1 MSPLVVAWSMC
12 ASACLM
18 LGLMHLLFWFRD
30 RKVSAYLLSA
40 LMGFSAAASALLEL
54 AMLTTESM
62 QLYSALLLWG
72 NLAIFMIL
80 VPMVWFVDQYFQ
92 TGRRWLA
99 ITITALWSI
108 GILINFLLP
117 GNLTFEHVTELKRLT
132 SFWGEQFSLP
142 VGELNPWR
150 LLADIAS
157 LLILVYTLDAT
168 LQLWRRDRNKRALI
182 VGGSIVIFILLA
194 GIHTPLVDAGVVA
207 TPYMISFSF
216 LAIVFA
222 LSYQVVVDAVKVSS
236 YEQELQQTRRNLDHY
251 ARVNLMGEC
260 TTMLAHELNQ
270 PLTAILSNAQA
281 ARRYLASETPEM
293 DEIHEILDD
302 IVRDDKR
309 ASGIIH
315 GLRSM
320 LQKEEVIR
328 QRFDVNTAA
337 REVIGILDS
346 EFREKDIEL
355 TAEYATDLPSVYA
368 GRIEIQQVILNLLVN
383 AARAM
388 ENSGNESRKISLRT
402 RIVDSEVQVEVQ
414 DSGPGITAE
423 IHDSLFNTFVSDR
436 EDRLG
441 MGLAICERII
451 EAYGGSIRAD
461 NAEAGGALFSFTLPL
476 DQ

>member
-12 ASACLM
+12 ASAC
-18 LGLMHLLFWFRD
+18 LMHLLFWFRD

-62 QLYSALLLWG
+62 QLYSELLLWG

-99 ITITALWSI
+99 ITITLLWGI

-117 GNLTFEHVTELKRLT
+117 GNLTFEHVTALKRLT

-168 LQLWRRDRNKRALI
+168 LTLWRRDRSKRALI
-182 VGGSIVIFILLA
+182 SGGSIVIFILLA

-222 LSYQVVVDAVKVSS
+222 LSYQVVVDAVKASS
-236 YEQELQQTRRNLDHY
+236 YEQELQQTRRNLDRY
-251 ARVNLMGEC
+251 ARS
-260 TTMLAHELNQ
+260 T
-270 PLTAILSNAQA
+270 
-281 ARRYLASETPEM
+281 
-293 DEIHEILDD
+293 
-302 IVRDDKR
+302 
-309 ASGIIH
+309 
-315 GLRSM
+315 
-320 LQKEEVIR
+320 
-328 QRFDVNTAA
+328 
-337 REVIGILDS
+337 
-346 EFREKDIEL
+346 
-355 TAEYATDLPSVYA
+355 
-368 GRIEIQQVILNLLVN
+368 
-383 AARAM
+383 
-388 ENSGNESRKISLRT
+388 
-402 RIVDSEVQVEVQ
+402 
-414 DSGPGITAE
+414 
-423 IHDSLFNTFVSDR
+423 
-436 EDRLG
+436 
-441 MGLAICERII
+441 
-451 EAYGGSIRAD
+451 
-461 NAEAGGALFSFTLPL
+461 
-476 DQ
+476 

>member
-40 LMGFSAAASALLEL
+40 LMGFSAAVSALLEL
-54 AMLTTESM
+54 AMLTTESV
-62 QLYSALLLWG
+62 QLYSELLFWG
-72 NLAIFMIL
+72 NFAIFMIL
-80 VPMVWFVDQYFQ
+80 VPMVWFVHLYFR

-99 ITITALWSI
+99 IIITLLWST
-108 GILINFLLP
+108 GILVNFLLP
-117 GNLTFEHVTELKRLT
+117 GNLTFEHITELKRLT
-132 SFWGEQFSLP
+132 AFWGEPFSLP

-150 LLADIAS
+150 LLADLAS

-168 LQLWRRDRNKRALI
+168 LHLWRRDRSRRAWV

-222 LSYQVVVDAVKVSS
+222 LSYQVVVDAVKASS
-236 YEQELQQTRRNLDHY
+236 YEQELQQTRRNLDRY
-251 ARVNLMGEC
+251 ARVNLLGEC

-281 ARRYLASETPEM
+281 ARRYLAFDKPEM
-293 DEIHEILDD
+293 DEVHEILDD

-315 GLRSM
+315 GLRNM
-320 LQKEEVIR
+320 LQKEDVVR
-328 QRFDVNTAA
+328 QRFDLNEAA
-337 REVIGILDS
+337 REVTAILDS
-346 EFREKDIEL
+346 EFREKGIEL
-355 TAEYATDLPSVYA
+355 TAHYAPALPSLYA
-368 GRIEIQQVILNLLVN
+368 GRVEIQQVILNLLVN
-383 AARAM
+383 AARAVQQG
-388 ENSGNESRKISLRT
+388 GNESRKISLRT
-402 RIVDSEVQVEVQ
+402 RVANAAVQVQVK
-414 DSGPGITAE
+414 DSGPGIAAE

-441 MGLAICERII
+441 MGLAICQRII
-451 EAYGGSIRAD
+451 EAYGGSIRVE
-461 NAEAGGALFSFTLPL
+461 NIESGGALFSFTLPVEL
-476 DQ
+476 

>member
-30 RKVSAYLLSA
+30 RQASAYLLSA

-54 AMLTTESM
+54 AMLTTESVL
-62 QLYSALLLWG
+62 LYSELLRWE

-80 VPMVWFVDQYFQ
+80 VPMVWFVYGYFQ
-92 TGRRWLA
+92 AGRRWLA
-99 ITITALWSI
+99 ITITALWSM
-108 GILINFLLP
+108 GILVNFLLP

-132 SFWGEQFSLP
+132 TYWGEPFSLP

-150 LLADIAS
+150 LLADLAS

-168 LQLWRRDRNKRALI
+168 LQLWRRDRSKRVLI

-222 LSYQVVVDAVKVSS
+222 LSYQVVNDAVKASG
-236 YEQELQQTRRNLDHY
+236 YEQELQRTRRNLDHY

-260 TTMLAHELNQ
+260 TTMLAHEINQ

-315 GLRSM
+315 GLRKM
-320 LQKEEVIR
+320 LQKEEIVR
-328 QRFDVNTAA
+328 QRFDLNEAA
-337 REVIGILDS
+337 REVTCILGS
-346 EFREKDIEL
+346 ELREKRIEL
-355 TAEYATDLPSVYA
+355 TADYAPALPSVYA

-383 AARAM
+383 AARAV
-388 ENSGNESRKISLRT
+388 EESGNKSRKISLRT
-402 RIVDSEVQVEVQ
+402 RVADAEVRVEVQ
-414 DSGPGITAE
+414 DSGPGIADE
-423 IHDSLFNTFVSDR
+423 LHDSLFNTFISDR

-441 MGLAICERII
+441 MGLAICQRII
-451 EAYGGSIRAD
+451 EAYGGRIRAD
-461 NAEAGGALFSFTLPL
+461 NAAAGGALFVFTLPVG
-476 DQ
+476 Q

>member
-1 MSPLVVAWSMC
+1 
-12 ASACLM
+12 M
-18 LGLMHLLFWFRD
+18 LGLMHLLFWFRE

-54 AMLTTESM
+54 AMLTTESV
-62 QLYSALLLWG
+62 QLYSELLLWG
-72 NLAIFMIL
+72 NLSIFMIL
-80 VPMVWFVDQYFQ
+80 VPMVWFVYQYFQ

-99 ITITALWSI
+99 ITITLLWSI
-108 GILINFLLP
+108 GILVNFLLP

-142 VGELNPWR
+142 LGELNPWR
-150 LLADIAS
+150 LLADLAS

-168 LQLWRRDRNKRALI
+168 LQLWRRDRSKRAWV
-182 VGGSIVIFILLA
+182 VGGSIIIFILLA

-222 LSYQVVVDAVKVSS
+222 LSYQVVVDAVKASG
-236 YEQELQQTRRNLDHY
+236 YEQELQQTRRNLDRY
-251 ARVNLMGEC
+251 ARVNLLGEC
-260 TTMLAHELNQ
+260 TAMLAHELNQ

-281 ARRYLASETPEM
+281 ARRYLASGAPAM
-293 DEIHEILDD
+293 DDEIHEILDD

-315 GLRSM
+315 GLRNM
-320 LQKEEVIR
+320 LQKEEVVR
-328 QRFDVNTAA
+328 QRFDLNEAA
-337 REVIGILDS
+337 REVTAILGS
-346 EFREKDIEL
+346 EFREKGIEF
-355 TAEYATDLPSVYA
+355 TANYAPALPFLYA

-383 AARAM
+383 AARAV
-388 ENSGNESRKISLRT
+388 EESGNGSRKISLRT
-402 RIVDSEVQVEVQ
+402 CVADAAVQVEVR
-414 DSGPGITAE
+414 DSGPGIADE
-423 IHDSLFNTFVSDR
+423 LHDSLFNTFISDR

-451 EAYGGSIRAD
+451 EAYGGSIRAE
-461 NAEAGGALFSFTLPL
+461 NHAAGGALFVFTLPVN
-476 DQ
+476 Q

>member
-30 RKVSAYLLSA
+30 RKVTAYLLSA
-40 LMGFSAAASALLEL
+40 LMGFSAAANALIEL
-54 AMLTTESM
+54 AMLTTESAP
-62 QLYSALLLWG
+62 LYSELIRWE
-72 NLAIFMIL
+72 NLAISFIL
-80 VPMVWFVDQYFQ
+80 VPMVWFVYRYFE

-99 ITITALWSI
+99 ITITLLWSM
-108 GILINFLLP
+108 GILINFLSP
-117 GNLTFEHVTELKRLT
+117 GNLTFEHITELKRMT
-132 SFWGEQFSLP
+132 SFWGEPFSIP

-150 LLADIAS
+150 LLGDLAS
-157 LLILVYTLDAT
+157 ILILVYTLDAS
-168 LQLWRRDRNKRALI
+168 LQLWRRDRSKRAWV

-222 LSYQVVVDAVKVSS
+222 LSYQVVVDAVKASS
-236 YEQELQQTRRNLDHY
+236 YERELQQTRRNLDHY
-251 ARVNLMGEC
+251 ARVNLLGEC

-293 DEIHEILDD
+293 DEVHEILDD

-315 GLRSM
+315 GLRNM
-320 LQKEEVIR
+320 LQKEEVVR
-328 QRFDVNTAA
+328 QRFDLNEAA
-337 REVIGILDS
+337 REVTAILDS
-346 EFREKDIEL
+346 EFREKGIEL
-355 TAEYATDLPSVYA
+355 TAHYAPALPSLYA
-368 GRIEIQQVILNLLVN
+368 GRVEIQQVILNLLVN
-383 AARAM
+383 AARAV
-388 ENSGNESRKISLRT
+388 EEGGNESRKISLRT
-402 RIVDSEVQVEVQ
+402 CAADAEVQVEVQ
-414 DSGPGITAE
+414 DSGPGIADE
-423 IHDSLFNTFVSDR
+423 LHDSLFNTFISDR

-441 MGLAICERII
+441 MGLAICQRII
-451 EAYGGSIRAD
+451 EAYGGHIRGENSA
-461 NAEAGGALFSFTLPL
+461 AGGALFSFTLPVKK
-476 DQ
+476 

>member
-54 AMLTTESM
+54 AMLTTESV
-62 QLYSALLLWG
+62 QLYSELLLWG
-72 NLAIFMIL
+72 NLAICMIL
-80 VPMVWFVDQYFQ
+80 VPMVWFVYQYFQ

-99 ITITALWSI
+99 ITITLLWSI
-108 GILINFLLP
+108 GMLINFLMP
-117 GNLTFEHVTELKRLT
+117 GNLTFEHITELKRLT

-168 LQLWRRDRNKRALI
+168 LQLWRRDRSKRAWV
-182 VGGSIVIFILLA
+182 VGGSIIIFILLA

-222 LSYQVVVDAVKVSS
+222 LSYQVVVDAVKASS
-236 YEQELQQTRRNLDHY
+236 YEQELQQTRRNLDRY
-251 ARVNLMGEC
+251 ARVNLLGEC

-281 ARRYLASETPEM
+281 ACRYLDSETPEM

-315 GLRSM
+315 GLRNM
-320 LQKEEVIR
+320 LQNEEVVR
-328 QRFDVNTAA
+328 QRFDLNEAA
-337 REVIGILDS
+337 REVTAILGS
-346 EFREKDIEL
+346 EFREKGIEL
-355 TAEYATDLPSVYA
+355 TAHYAPALPSLYA
-368 GRIEIQQVILNLLVN
+368 GRVEIQQVILNLLVN
-383 AARAM
+383 AARAV
-388 ENSGNESRKISLRT
+388 EEGGNESRKISLRT
-402 RIVDSEVQVEVQ
+402 RVADAAVQVEVQ
-414 DSGPGITAE
+414 DSGPGIADE
-423 IHDSLFNTFVSDR
+423 LYDSLFNTFVSDR

-441 MGLAICERII
+441 MGLAICQRII
-451 EAYGGSIRAD
+451 EAYGGSIRVK
-461 NAEAGGALFSFTLPL
+461 NIESGGALFVFTLAVEL
-476 DQ
+476 